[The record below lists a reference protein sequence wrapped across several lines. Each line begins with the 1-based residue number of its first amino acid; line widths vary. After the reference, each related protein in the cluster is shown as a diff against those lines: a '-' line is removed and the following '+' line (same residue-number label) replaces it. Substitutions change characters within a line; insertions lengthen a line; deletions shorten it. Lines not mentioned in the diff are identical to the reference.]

1 MVLLAKGAFA
11 LSSSAYS
18 VQGADALAQE
28 VSEFRLIHHSAV
40 VRVQCMPAAFPI
52 ARPSLPSRPHR
63 FGCPAF

>member
-1 MVLLAKGAFA
+1 MVLPAKRAFA

-40 VRVQCMPAAFPI
+40 VQVQCMPAAFRMPQVPFPALTALG
-52 ARPSLPSRPHR
+52 ARLSR
-63 FGCPAF
+63 